1 MVDFA
6 PAIAIA
12 AGRYVLV
19 IASKKKTVPFGT
31 KTARA
36 WIDAG
41 ASYIYAWGPIQQWL
55 RKQSLGRGKSRIT
68 RAPTIFAEQS
78 LKCLGNVERTVV
90 ALS

>member
-6 PAIAIA
+6 SAIAIA

-19 IASKKKTVPFGT
+19 IASKKKRVPFGK

-41 ASYIYAWGPIQQWL
+41 GPDSAVVEET
-55 RKQSLGRGKSRIT
+55 KLGRGKSRII

-78 LKCLGNVERTVV
+78 LKCFGNVERTVV
-90 ALS
+90 AQS